1 MTRNPTFAAFLLASL
16 LASGARAQVPPLPAA
31 ATGSTAAP
39 TATATAPEP
48 APEPAIAPDSP
59 RTGLTRFLELT
70 REGDFAEAAGFMD
83 LPPIRLADG
92 GTVARR
98 LKAVLDR
105 FVVLDLDRVS
115 GLSGGNPSDG
125 LPGDTDEIGS
135 IPGPH
140 GLSEPVRMGRKVIGR
155 QVRWVFTRGTVDR
168 VDAWYE
174 RLTNR
179 WAIELLPD
187 FLNEPGPWGVVHWQ
201 WIALVL
207 LLGLTIFAARYLSRA
222 TRFVL
227 GRLTARTETTWDDAI
242 LARVGGV
249 LTLVWLLV
257 LFRGFLPLVGLNAS
271 AEAFI
276 AKVLRAG
283 VFVTFF
289 VAMYRGADILGQIM
303 AHSRWATENPS
314 SRAIV
319 PIVTRIVK
327 VVVFGIAVTAI
338 LSDFG
343 YPVASLVAGLGLGG
357 LALALAAQKTVENLF
372 GAFSIGVDQ
381 PFRQGDTIK
390 VDGVLGSVELIGLR
404 STRIRTLDRTVV
416 TIPNGKLA
424 DARVEC
430 FAARDRI
437 RMLCT
442 LGLTY
447 STTAAQM
454 REILAGCEKHLR
466 AHPRVWQDELHV
478 RFVAFA
484 DSSLNVEVQAWF
496 DTKDWYE
503 YLRLREDAMLA
514 FVEIVE
520 RAGSSFAFPT
530 RTLHLAKGD
539 SPL

>member
-1 MTRNPTFAAFLLASL
+1 
-16 LASGARAQVPPLPAA
+16 
-31 ATGSTAAP
+31 
-39 TATATAPEP
+39 
-48 APEPAIAPDSP
+48 
-59 RTGLTRFLELT
+59 
-70 REGDFAEAAGFMD
+70 
-83 LPPIRLADG
+83 
-92 GTVARR
+92 
-98 LKAVLDR
+98 
-105 FVVLDLDRVS
+105 
-115 GLSGGNPSDG
+115 
-125 LPGDTDEIGS
+125 
-135 IPGPH
+135 
-140 GLSEPVRMGRKVIGR
+140 
-155 QVRWVFTRGTVDR
+155 
-168 VDAWYE
+168 
-174 RLTNR
+174 
-179 WAIELLPD
+179 
-187 FLNEPGPWGVVHWQ
+187 
-201 WIALVL
+201 
-207 LLGLTIFAARYLSRA
+207 
-222 TRFVL
+222 
-227 GRLTARTETTWDDAI
+227 
-242 LARVGGV
+242 
-249 LTLVWLLV
+249 
-257 LFRGFLPLVGLNAS
+257 
-271 AEAFI
+271 
-276 AKVLRAG
+276 
-283 VFVTFF
+283 
-289 VAMYRGADILGQIM
+289 
-303 AHSRWATENPS
+303 
-314 SRAIV
+314 
-319 PIVTRIVK
+319 

-466 AHPRVWQDELHV
+466 DHPRVWQDELHV